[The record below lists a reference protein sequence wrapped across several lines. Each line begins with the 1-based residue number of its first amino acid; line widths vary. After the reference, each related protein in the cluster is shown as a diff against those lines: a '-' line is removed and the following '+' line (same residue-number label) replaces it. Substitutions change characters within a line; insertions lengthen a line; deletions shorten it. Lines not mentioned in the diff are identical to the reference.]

1 MRVQKFFITMTQNP
15 EAKREG
21 TNKIDVKLYRKK
33 KTFTCEKHY
42 KEYKKISDKL
52 GKVSTMYITSGKY
65 P

>member
-1 MRVQKFFITMTQNP
+1 MTQNP

-33 KTFTCEKHY
+33 KKTFTCEKLY
-42 KEYKKISDKL
+42 KEHKKTSDKL
-52 GKVSTMYITSGKY
+52 GKISTMYITSGKY